1 MPVFTPI
8 ASASSPGTDLPGGA
22 AEGPFLTQSGH
33 SLLRSIG
40 SSIFFRTRQSVDMTD
55 VEVTS
60 AQAIAT
66 QITSAENEIK
76 ALKMT
81 ASQLTPVV
89 NSSLIWPSGLSES
102 RCW

>member
-1 MPVFTPI
+1 M
-8 ASASSPGTDLPGGA
+8 SAYDPKRTFATSQHWVID
-22 AEGPFLTQSGH
+22 FSG
-33 SLLRSIG
+33 
-40 SSIFFRTRQSVDMTD
+40 TRQTVDMTD

-66 QITSAENEIK
+66 QINPAKNEIK

-89 NSSLIWPSGLSES
+89 NS
-102 RCW
+102 